1 MVALGLRAPGSMPA
15 RWVRCDAG
23 VNADSRG
30 GGSVQSSH
38 LNSHLNI
45 GCGASSNN
53 GGQGRGQGA
62 LSSTC
67 TRTRTHSRSCPAPLR
82 SCHSRCGFQPAL
94 SPMPPRLSSCLP
106 HRRTARF
113 RPSASPASRRLH
125 HHPPRGA
132 GVARVPFCLSRKL
145 IIAASPPPACF
156 KVQPMSPRFLRQFSS
171 LHMWAIRPGPPL
183 NTIVHRSASHI
194 VIVYALISNNAVR
207 FLACAQPPACML
219 CIVALTVN
227 AANSSTPTAVCHSS
241 PAQTAPLSSR
251 CAGAFTRICSTTK
264 PSIT

>member
-1 MVALGLRAPGSMPA
+1 
-15 RWVRCDAG
+15 
-23 VNADSRG
+23 
-30 GGSVQSSH
+30 
-38 LNSHLNI
+38 
-45 GCGASSNN
+45 
-53 GGQGRGQGA
+53 
-62 LSSTC
+62 
-67 TRTRTHSRSCPAPLR
+67 
-82 SCHSRCGFQPAL
+82 
-94 SPMPPRLSSCLP
+94 MPPRLSSCLP

-219 CIVALTVN
+219 CIVALTV
-227 AANSSTPTAVCHSS
+227 AALLIRVPNGRLSLLTRPNRPALISLCWCIHSHLLDHKTIHNMTYSRTTISNGALLAGLASRLLARSTQENHAARVTAAARGRVTRTLSPSSLRH
-241 PAQTAPLSSR
+241 PASNPIPLR
-251 CAGAFTRICSTTK
+251 GG
-264 PSIT
+264 

>member
-1 MVALGLRAPGSMPA
+1 MVALGLRASGSMPA

-45 GCGASSNN
+45 GCGAPANN

-67 TRTRTHSRSCPAPLR
+67 TRSCTHSRSWPAPLC

-94 SPMPPRLSSCLP
+94 SPMPPRPSSCLP

-113 RPSASPASRRLH
+113 RPSAPPASRRLH

-145 IIAASPPPACF
+145 IFTAWPPPACF

-171 LHMWAIRPGPPL
+171 LHMWAIRPGPPPQH
-183 NTIVHRSASHI
+183 HRASQRITHRHR
-194 VIVYALISNNAVR
+194 VCAHLQQRCHVSRLRPATCMHALHRRADSR
-207 FLACAQPPACML
+207 S
-219 CIVALTVN
+219 
-227 AANSSTPTAVCHSS
+227 AANSSAQRPFVTPHPPKPPRSHLVVLVHS
-241 PAQTAPLSSR
+241 R
-251 CAGAFTRICSTTK
+251 
-264 PSIT
+264 PSARPQNHP